1 MYGVQLGAAQDLV
14 FSGTPVQIPK
24 TVTLNGFGWTYL
36 PMPYQV
42 TPLSPLLVLLVLL
55 FLLFLL
61 SPSPVFHFLLALPC
75 LASPPISPFPSL
87 PLPSPL
93 DATDPDTRTRAFAH
107 ALAHALALART
118 LTRKRKPRHRLR

>member
-24 TVTLNGFGWTYL
+24 PITLNGFGWTYL

-87 PLPSPL
+87 PLLTQPTL
-93 DATDPDTRTRAFAH
+93 TVAH
-107 ALAHALALART
+107 AHSHTHSHTHSHSHAHSHGT
-118 LTRKRKPRHRLR
+118 